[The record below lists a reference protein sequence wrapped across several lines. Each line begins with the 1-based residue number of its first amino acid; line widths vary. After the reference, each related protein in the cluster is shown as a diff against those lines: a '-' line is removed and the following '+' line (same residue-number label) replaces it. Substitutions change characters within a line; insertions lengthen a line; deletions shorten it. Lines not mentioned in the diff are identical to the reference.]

1 MVTTCCLSPW
11 KVAVCFP
18 ESSNTNTSSPC
29 RSELRFCW
37 QESNNNDDDY
47 KDDSEDNDDNDFDHL
62 WVGLQQ
68 YNNDDDEKY
77 ESDDDHWPPLSWL
90 SRTQQLHEQWAIRV
104 LQCRSALS
112 GDCHEIVWIF
122 MFEMFS
128 GSNCLFLWIYPR
140 NLFTS
145 ASLKSFFASAPTV
158 SSSKIFGNLQ
168 IEFFFERTQNIK
180 MHPNEISKYLNIT
193 CYLGIFPSAAK
204 CQRKASSQC
213 REPIMIMM
221 TKTIEQFEILN
232 RC

>member
-77 ESDDDHWPPLSWL
+77 ESDDDHLWVGSPEPNNSTSSEQSAFYNVVQHCLEIVMRLSGFLCLKCSVVAIVYSYEYIQGIFSPRPPWKVSLLQPPLFRPQRSLETYKL
-90 SRTQQLHEQWAIRV
+90 S
-104 LQCRSALS
+104 
-112 GDCHEIVWIF
+112 
-122 MFEMFS
+122 FS
-128 GSNCLFLWIYPR
+128 L
-140 NLFTS
+140 
-145 ASLKSFFASAPTV
+145 
-158 SSSKIFGNLQ
+158 
-168 IEFFFERTQNIK
+168 
-180 MHPNEISKYLNIT
+180 NEHKISKCIPMRYPNI
-193 CYLGIFPSAAK
+193 
-204 CQRKASSQC
+204 
-213 REPIMIMM
+213 
-221 TKTIEQFEILN
+221 
-232 RC
+232 